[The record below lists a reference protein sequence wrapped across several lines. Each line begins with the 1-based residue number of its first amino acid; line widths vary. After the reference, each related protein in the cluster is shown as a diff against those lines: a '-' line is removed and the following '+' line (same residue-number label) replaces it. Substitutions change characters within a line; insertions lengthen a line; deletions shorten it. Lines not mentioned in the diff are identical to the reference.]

1 MIMSPHH
8 SKCYLFCFLSDLLW
22 QSTLATSALTAVT
35 EVRDAVRASLTA
47 TRAKSAAF
55 IAAEKAKKAYESCDQ
70 SSSKEKIQQT
80 QSEASAA
87 QSHAIHATVVEY
99 EANIAKKRSAVSLA
113 QDVKLWNVHRK
124 RELLR
129 TCIQVAKTQH
139 EAYKKAADAWESLR
153 DGLIDPSSCPFA
165 KDDADMLTNPMNI
178 SQVYT
183 APITASYA
191 NTQEILAPENL
202 DTSRLL
208 ESWGRQDFSSEFD
221 VKDSTPVSSVAD
233 ARVTD
238 ASSLKESQL
247 SSSEKMKESADNIYF
262 IAPPNMSHLDED
274 YFSFHQHITAEESSD
289 NDENKDNALTSSAHE
304 SFHSGLDDHYEE
316 RPNCETMSMSMQ
328 SLIDGI
334 MAWGEEGD
342 QKNEDDY
349 QNDDQQ
355 NSVLLG

>member
-1 MIMSPHH
+1 M
-8 SKCYLFCFLSDLLW
+8 
-22 QSTLATSALTAVT
+22 
-35 EVRDAVRASLTA
+35 RASLTA

-55 IAAEKAKKAYESCDQ
+55 VAAEKAKKAYESCDQ
-70 SSSKEKIQQT
+70 SSSKEKIKQT

-139 EAYKKAADAWESLR
+139 EAHKKAADAWESLR
-153 DGLIDPSSCPFA
+153 DGLIDPSSCSFA

-183 APITASYA
+183 APITASCA

-202 DTSRLL
+202 DSSRLL
-208 ESWGRQDFSSEFD
+208 ESSLSLNEWERGRQDFSSEFD

-233 ARVTD
+233 ARLAD
-238 ASSLKESQL
+238 ASTLKESQL
-247 SSSEKMKESADNIYF
+247 SNSEKMKESADNVYF

-289 NDENKDNALTSSAHE
+289 NDDEDNALTSSAHE

-328 SLIDGI
+328 SLIDGL

-349 QNDDQQ
+349 QMMTNRIACCLDEAL
-355 NSVLLG
+355 NLLV